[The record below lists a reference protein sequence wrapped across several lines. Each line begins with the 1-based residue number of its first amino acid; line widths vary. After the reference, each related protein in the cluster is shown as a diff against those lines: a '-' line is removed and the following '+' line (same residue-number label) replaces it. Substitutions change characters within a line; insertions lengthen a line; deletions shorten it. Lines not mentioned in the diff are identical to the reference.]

1 MKLTTFAIALTF
13 SVASLQAVAQNVVLK
28 PVNDNF
34 ETQVCYTAATEG
46 YAKAKQL
53 IRSEH
58 LSALEFTAS
67 LSCNGETLKA
77 FAKKYANNEVSDNPT
92 TIKLIAKDTDD
103 ASKACV
109 EAVTIGEASARAKY
123 NLEGEKIFCNYK
135 EMSEF
140 VRRYDSERV
149 AVRAVTEE

>member
-1 MKLTTFAIALTF
+1 MKLTTFAIALSF

-53 IRSEH
+53 IRSTH
-58 LSALEFTAS
+58 SSALEFTAS
-67 LSCNGETLKA
+67 ISCNGEPLKV
-77 FAKKYANNEVSDNPT
+77 FAKKYANNVISDNPT
-92 TIKLIAKDTDD
+92 TIKLIAKDSDD
-103 ASKACV
+103 VSKACV
-109 EAVTIGEASARAKY
+109 EAVTIGEASARAKF

-135 EMSEF
+135 EMGEF
-140 VRRYDSERV
+140 VRKYDSERV
-149 AVRAVTEE
+149 SVRAVTEE